1 MAPLLVRTISRYLL
15 RQHGAPLGFALAAL
29 TSLMLIQ
36 QIAKQLSSLL
46 GKGLPT
52 GVIIEVFVLSVPFI
66 VAVTLPM
73 AVLVAVLHVFTRLAA
88 DNEITAMQAGGVSVG
103 RLIAPVLGGA
113 AAVAL
118 LSFLWNDQ
126 LLPRTNHQLRILQVD
141 IQRKKPSLALKE
153 QVINEV
159 VAGQFFLRA
168 ARIDGSSNRLKDV
181 TIYDLTDAERRR
193 IISADHGRMAYTSGG
208 RDLYLLLEA
217 GDIEE
222 VSRTDPTQF
231 TRTFFNVN
239 RLRVAGVAN
248 SFETTGTDTYKG
260 DREMSTCEMRQA
272 AAGAQRD
279 VQRVVDDGRLVIEND
294 LRRLAGLA
302 ALPPAPA
309 LSAPDTAPPGPY
321 CRALRRLAAWLL
333 PREARAQAPQA
344 QQTPQAQQDRQS
356 PTPGPAS
363 RRPRPGPRTPRVV
376 LPSPLPKGVPPS
388 AGVVMPGATPSY
400 SPVNLI
406 TPSAGVGE
414 EQRLRSARER
424 AATFQVE
431 IQKKYAI
438 AAACLVFALVGAPV
452 ALRFQR
458 GGVGLVLGVSVA
470 VFTVYYIGLIGGEEL
485 GNRLMVSPFFAMWTP
500 NLVFTIAGLVG
511 VWRIRKPGNSPHGG
525 DWSDLWP
532 WAFGLAARRPVPRL
546 ETSPP

>member
-103 RLIAPVLGGA
+103 RLITPVLGGA
-113 AAVAL
+113 AGVAL

-159 VAGQFFLRA
+159 VSGQFFLRA

-181 TIYDLTDAERRR
+181 TIYDLADAERRR

-208 RDLYLLLEA
+208 RDLYLLLEDGA
-217 GDIEE
+217 IEE

-231 TRTFFNVN
+231 TRTFFNTN

-248 SFETTGTDTYKG
+248 YFETTGTDTYKG
-260 DREMSTCEMRQA
+260 DREMSTCEMRAA

-279 VQRVVDDGRLVIEND
+279 VQRVVDDARLLIEND

-302 ALPPAPA
+302 ALAPVA
-309 LSAPDTAPPGPY
+309 TPVAADTAPAGPY
-321 CRALRRLAAWLL
+321 CRALRRLAAWPVL
-333 PREARAQAPQA
+333 R
-344 QQTPQAQQDRQS
+344 TPQM
-356 PTPGPAS
+356 
-363 RRPRPGPRTPRVV
+363 V
-376 LPSPLPKGVPPS
+376 LPSPLPKGVAPS
-388 AGVVMPGATPSY
+388 AGVVVPRAAPSQA
-400 SPVNLI
+400 PLLLI

-424 AATFQVE
+424 AATFEVE

-470 VFTVYYIGLIGGEEL
+470 VFTVYYVGLIGGEEL

-525 DWSDLWP
+525 DWSDLWS
-532 WAFGLAARRPVPRL
+532 WAAGLAARRARPLL
-546 ETSPP
+546 ESNPP

>member
-88 DNEITAMQAGGVSVG
+88 DNEITALQAGGVSVG
-103 RLIAPVLGGA
+103 RLITPVLGGA
-113 AAVAL
+113 ALVAL

-159 VAGQFFLRA
+159 VPGQFFLRA
-168 ARIDGSSNRLKDV
+168 ARIDGSSNRLKDL
-181 TIYDLTDAERRR
+181 TIYDLADAERRR

-208 RDLYLLLEA
+208 RDLYLLLED

-231 TRTFFNVN
+231 TRTFFNTN

-260 DREMSTCEMRQA
+260 DREMSTCEMWQA
-272 AAGAQRD
+272 AAAAQRD
-279 VQRVVDDGRLVIEND
+279 VQRVADDARLLIEND

-302 ALPPAPA
+302 ALAPA
-309 LSAPDTAPPGPY
+309 AAPSAPDTAPPGPY
-321 CRALRRLAAWLL
+321 CRALRRLATWLS
-333 PREARAQAPQA
+333 PREARAQAR
-344 QQTPQAQQDRQS
+344 QTPQDPQAPQTPKPAPAARQAR
-356 PTPGPAS
+356 PAT
-363 RRPRPGPRTPRVV
+363 RTPPVV
-376 LPSPLPKGVPPS
+376 LPSPLPKGVAPS
-388 AGVVMPGATPSY
+388 TGVAVPGAAPSF
-400 SPVNLI
+400 SPVLLI
-406 TPSAGVGE
+406 TPSATIGE

-424 AATFQVE
+424 AASFEVE

-438 AAACLVFALVGAPV
+438 ATACLVFALVGAPV

-485 GNRLMVSPFFAMWTP
+485 GDRLMVTPFFAMWTP

-511 VWRIRKPGNSPHGG
+511 VWRIRKPGSSPHGG
-525 DWSDLWP
+525 DWSDLWS
-532 WAFGLAARRPVPRL
+532 WASGLAARRPGRQL
-546 ETSPP
+546 ENSPP

>member
-103 RLIAPVLGGA
+103 RLITPVLCGA
-113 AAVAL
+113 ATVAL

-159 VAGQFFLRA
+159 VPGQFFLRA
-168 ARIDGSSNRLKDV
+168 ARIDGSTNRLKDV
-181 TIYDLTDAERRR
+181 TIYDLSDAERRR
-193 IISADHGRMAYTSGG
+193 IISADHGLMAYTSGG
-208 RDLYLLLEA
+208 RDLYLLLED

-231 TRTFFNVN
+231 TRTFFNTN

-248 SFETTGTDTYKG
+248 AFETTGTDTYKG

-272 AAGAQRD
+272 AAAAQRD
-279 VQRVVDDGRLVIEND
+279 VQHVADDARLVIEND

-302 ALPPAPA
+302 ALAPA
-309 LSAPDTAPPGPY
+309 AAPSAPDTAPPGLY
-321 CRALRRLAAWLL
+321 CRALRRLAVWLL
-333 PREARAQAPQA
+333 PREARAQAPQTPPGGQA
-344 QQTPQAQQDRQS
+344 PQTPK
-356 PTPGPAS
+356 PTPAS
-363 RRPRPGPRTPRVV
+363 RRPRPVPRTPQILV
-376 LPSPLPKGVPPS
+376 PSPLPKQGIAPS
-388 AGVVMPGATPSY
+388 AGAAVPGATPSY
-400 SPVNLI
+400 SPVLLI
-406 TPSAGVGE
+406 TPSAGAGE

-424 AATFQVE
+424 AAGFEVE

-511 VWRIRKPGNSPHGG
+511 VWRIRKPGSSPHGG
-525 DWSDLWP
+525 DWSDLWS
-532 WAFGLAARRPVPRL
+532 WASALAARRPGPRL
-546 ETSPP
+546 ETSPR

>member
-231 TRTFFNVN
+231 TRTFFNIN

-272 AAGAQRD
+272 ATAAQRD

-302 ALPPAPA
+302 ALPPAAA

-333 PREARAQAPQA
+333 PREARAQ
-344 QQTPQAQQDRQS
+344 TPQAPPGHPAPQ
-356 PTPGPAS
+356 TPKPAPGS
-363 RRPRPGPRTPRVV
+363 RRPRTPRVV
-376 LPSPLPKGVPPS
+376 LPSPLPKGVPPA
-388 AGVVMPGATPSY
+388 AGVVMPGPTPSY

-470 VFTVYYIGLIGGEEL
+470 VFTVYYVGLIGGEEL

-500 NLVFTIAGLVG
+500 NLVFTISGLVG

-525 DWSDLWP
+525 DWSDVWS
-532 WAFGLAARRPVPRL
+532 WASGLAARRPAPRL
-546 ETSPP
+546 ESSPP